1 MGDQAFVCD
10 MTHSHVTWL
19 IYKEHNVFTGDVTH
33 LYVTWRIQKR
43 SCRRANGRQT
53 RPVWHSHVAWLIQVC
68 RDSFESRHTWMS
80 HDSLW
85 CMRHVTLE
93 WVTALLNESWLNES
107 WLIQVCRDSH
117 TKCAVTHMTHSSVP
131 WLIYEVCRDS
141 HDSFKCAVNH
151 LCVTWRIHQRP
162 YPRRKTWPIWRTWF
176 VCDITHWCVTWGWLR
191 LVGSLKLHV
200 SFAKEPYKETIF
212 CKRDIYFEGAY

>member
-1 MGDQAFVCD
+1 LICDITHSYVTSHSYGTWLIHMGDKAFVCD
-10 MTHSHVTWL
+10 MMHSHVTWL
-19 IYKEHNVFTGDVTH
+19 IYKEDNVFTGDVTH

-131 WLIYEVCRDS
+131 WLIYVWRDAYTRGHTPDVK
-141 HDSFKCAVNH
+141 HD
-151 LCVTWRIHQRP
+151 LYDVTDSYVI
-162 YPRRKTWPIWRTWF
+162 
-176 VCDITHWCVTWGWLR
+176 
-191 LVGSLKLHV
+191 
-200 SFAKEPYKETIF
+200 
-212 CKRDIYFEGAY
+212 